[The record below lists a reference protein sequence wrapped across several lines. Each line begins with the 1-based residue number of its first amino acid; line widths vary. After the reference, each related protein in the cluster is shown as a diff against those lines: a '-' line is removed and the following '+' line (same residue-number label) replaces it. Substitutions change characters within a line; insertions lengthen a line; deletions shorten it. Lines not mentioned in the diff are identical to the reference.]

1 MEKKTYVNPTTEL
14 IEISTLEAYKESL
27 MNTGSV
33 FGGNG
38 SQEDNIGS
46 GTGGGT
52 AGNDGFVWGDARAF
66 DSSFSL
72 WED

>member
-46 GTGGGT
+46 GTGGGSE
-52 AGNDGFVWGDARAF
+52 GDGGFVWGDAKQVGGG
-66 DSSFSL
+66 FSG

>member
-14 IEISTLEAYKESL
+14 IEISTLEAYRESL

-46 GTGGGT
+46 GTGGGSE
-52 AGNDGFVWGDARAF
+52 GDGGFVWGDAKQIGGE
-66 DSSFSL
+66 FSG